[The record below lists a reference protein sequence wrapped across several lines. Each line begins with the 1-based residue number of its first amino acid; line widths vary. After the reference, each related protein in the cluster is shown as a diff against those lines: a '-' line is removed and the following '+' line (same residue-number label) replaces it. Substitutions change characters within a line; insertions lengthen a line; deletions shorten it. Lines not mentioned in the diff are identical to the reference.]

1 MKLDSLLFKIF
12 LSFNIIN
19 HLFHL
24 YYIEGNDINNI
35 YFIYIKYKRSLYLNT
50 NYETYRIFYYVATC
64 GSISKAAE
72 QLLISQPAVS
82 FQIKSLEEQ
91 LGITLFVRTKK
102 GFILTEEGEIFFS
115 HIKRGIEC
123 FTNGEHALTNFQD
136 LDYGS
141 IRIGASTTVSKYV
154 LMPYL
159 EKFHEKYPNID
170 IQIINTL
177 TETLLTDLRNGNL
190 DLLLLNLPMEEA
202 KDLKIQKVMDVHDIF
217 VGNKKYYELTK
228 GKIKLEELKN
238 YPLLF
243 QKSPSNTRN
252 FLNQYLKKNH
262 VSLVPKMEIV
272 SYNLI
277 MDFIRIGF
285 GIGYATEEFIQEGL
299 NKKELY
305 KTQVIPEVPKRFIGI
320 VTRSKDIPN
329 YSAKKLMDMMAKK
342 GIM

>member
-1 MKLDSLLFKIF
+1 MD
-12 LSFNIIN
+12 N
-19 HLFHL
+19 
-24 YYIEGNDINNI
+24 
-35 YFIYIKYKRSLYLNT
+35 
-50 NYETYRIFYYVATC
+50 NYESYKVFYFVALH

-91 LGITLFVRTKK
+91 LGVTLFVRTKK
-102 GFILTEEGEIFFS
+102 GVTLTEEGKIFFS
-115 HIKRGIEC
+115 HIKAGIES
-123 FTNGEHALTNFQD
+123 FINGEHALTNFKN

-159 EKFHEKYPNID
+159 EQFHEKYPNID

-190 DLLLLNLPMEEA
+190 DLLILNLPMNEA
-202 KDLKIQKVMDVHDIF
+202 KDLKVQKVMDVHDIF
-217 VGNKKYYELTK
+217 VGNKKYYDLTK
-228 GKIKLEELKN
+228 GKLRLEELKQ

-262 VSLVPKMEIV
+262 VSLTPKMEIV

-277 MDFIRIGF
+277 MDFVKSGF
-285 GIGYATEEFIQEGL
+285 GIGYATEEFIKEEL
-299 NKKELY
+299 KNKELY
-305 KTQVIPEVPKRFIGI
+305 KIEVIPEIPKRLIGI

-329 YSAKKLMDMMAKK
+329 YSAKKLIDMMTEK
-342 GIM
+342 